1 MFWNPDLY
9 QQLIRFA
16 AEAHAGQRVPGS
28 ELPYLVHLANV
39 VQETL
44 RACAADATL
53 DADLALACAW
63 LHDTVEDTEVTL
75 DQVREHFGPAA
86 AAGVAALTKDEAL
99 PKAER
104 MADSLDRLRAQ
115 PREVWVVK
123 LADRITNL
131 QPPPAH
137 WPVAKR
143 RAYRDEAR
151 VILERLGEGSRVLS
165 ERLGKKI
172 EDYAAYL

>member
-1 MFWNPDLY
+1 MFWSPDLY

-44 RACAADATL
+44 LACTADPAL

-63 LHDTVEDTEVTL
+63 LHDSIEDTETTYEKLAETFGESVA
-75 DQVREHFGPAA
+75 DGVR
-86 AAGVAALTKDEAL
+86 ALTKDEAL
-99 PKAER
+99 PKTER
-104 MADSLDRLRAQ
+104 MTDSLDRIRRQ

-131 QPPPAH
+131 QPPPPH